1 MSQPAISVERLGKRY
16 KIGRP
21 PAAGTSWRATLGSA
35 VRAHLARLRMLS
47 EVGNEDEF
55 IWALRDATFDIRPGE
70 VVGFIGRNGAGK
82 STLLKLLSRVVTP
95 TAGRAVIR
103 GRVGSLLEVGTGFH
117 PELTGRENIYL
128 NGAVLGMRRA
138 EIRRVFDQ
146 IVAFSEIERFLDT
159 PVKRYSS
166 GMYVR
171 LAFAVAA
178 HLEPEIL
185 IVDEVLAVGDVQFQK
200 KCLGKMGD
208 VAESGRTI
216 LFVSHNLGAVRELCS
231 RGILLERGQV
241 MADGPVEEVA
251 ARYLATVTDDC
262 ERRREYEDD
271 PSKAVAITSIDVVSP
286 TKGGGELLD
295 IEDPLEV
302 HIGHSVHRDIEGTNL
317 GLILQREGTP
327 VFCSFDLDT
336 QPERFEQRRAGRYVA
351 RVALPHRLLKAGRY
365 TITVGVGHTATGP
378 IDLKSDAVGF
388 ELLETSADTT
398 LRGYARARP
407 GQIIVP
413 LEWETASV

>member
-1 MSQPAISVERLGKRY
+1 MSQPAISVENLGKRY

-21 PAAGTSWRATLGSA
+21 ATAGASWRAALGTA
-35 VRAHLARLRMLS
+35 IRAHLARLRMLS
-47 EVGNEDEF
+47 EAGNEDEF
-55 IWALRDATFDIRPGE
+55 IWALRDATFEIRPGE

-95 TAGRAVIR
+95 TTGRAFIH

-216 LFVSHNLGAVRELCS
+216 LFVSHNLGAVRELCN

-241 MADGPVEEVA
+241 IADGPVEEVA
-251 ARYLATVTDDC
+251 ARYLETVSDDC

-271 PSKAVAITSIDVVSP
+271 PSKAVSITSIDVVCP
-286 TKGGGELLD
+286 TKAGGELLD
-295 IEDPLEV
+295 IEDLLEV

-317 GLILQREGTP
+317 GLIVQREGTP
-327 VFCSFDLDT
+327 VFCSFDIDT
-336 QPERFEQRRAGRYVA
+336 QPERFERRRAGRYVA
-351 RVALPHRLLKAGRY
+351 RVALPRRLLKAGLY

-378 IDLKSDAVGF
+378 IDLKPDAVGF

-398 LRGYARARP
+398 LRGYARTRP

-413 LEWETASV
+413 LEWDTAGV